1 MIFNQRKMH
10 HINRFVYKPKRHEIV
25 YMQQIFVPISYRL
38 YVRILHIECVDA
50 ETIETNTFATSSK
63 ILNELKETEAERG

>member
-25 YMQQIFVPISYRL
+25 YMQQNIRANFISV
-38 YVRILHIECVDA
+38 VR
-50 ETIETNTFATSSK
+50 TNIAH
-63 ILNELKETEAERG
+63 